1 MKPLIAGNWKMH
13 KTPSEGLAWLESF
26 LEALDGVEHDHAEIL
41 LCVPFTHIHTMA
53 QMADGSPVRIG
64 SQDVSAHDQ
73 GAYTGEISPQ
83 MLLDAGARYAV
94 VGHSERRQYHHEDD
108 ALVNAKAQSALTA
121 SLRPIVCVGE
131 SENERAAGRAEEVVL
146 AQLRGALDGIEL
158 RAADDLVVA
167 YEPVWAIGTG
177 QTATADD
184 AQAMG
189 STIRRALVA
198 MHPDVGSRIRILY
211 GGSMKPG
218 NAAELLGKPD
228 VDGGLIGGASLQ
240 VDDLL
245 AIVQAAR

>member
-1 MKPLIAGNWKMH
+1 MH
-13 KTPSEGLAWLESF
+13 KTPSEGLAWLEQ
-26 LEALDGVEHDHAEIL
+26 LTEALQDVDHDHAEIL
-41 LCVPFTHIHTMA
+41 LCVPFTHIRSMA
-53 QMADGSPVRIG
+53 QMADGGPVTIG

-94 VGHSERRQYHHEDD
+94 VGHSERRQYHHEDE
-108 ALVNAKAQSALTA
+108 AIVNAKVQSALTA
-121 SLRPIVCVGE
+121 SLRPIVCIGE
-131 SENERAAGRAEEVVL
+131 SEAQRNAGDAETVVL
-146 AQLRGALDGIEL
+146 AQLRGALEGVDI
-158 RAADDLVVA
+158 RAADDVVVA

-184 AQAMG
+184 AQRMG
-189 STIRRALVA
+189 TTIRRALTSMYPETGPA
-198 MHPDVGSRIRILY
+198 IRILY

-240 VDDLL
+240 VDDLVS
-245 AIVQAAR
+245 IVKAAR